1 MQLEI
6 VSHCWNYSRL
16 LTYQLSSLV
25 LHPPKDCTV
34 KATIFHSVE
43 DAETVQTLEW
53 FAGRQVERV
62 EWNFLSLPPKQL
74 MRRAIGRNIAALA
87 SKADA
92 VLFSDCDYA
101 FGDGALD
108 QIAVTLQQQ
117 FVTGDK
123 ICWPEWVMQSK
134 LHKHGDAEVQRVES
148 PGLYEV
154 DAQPIQAD
162 ADPGC
167 NWWLPVGAGRVLPC
181 SGLHPGVED
190 VSEASETL
198 EENGMRSSVSKYDW
212 LAADAGSH
220 QQHLSD
226 PPLGTGLADGGAQAV
241 RDLKHNCVVGVVACG
256 RDICTLSRTI
266 TGIRNAGAFDPIV
279 RIDHPKSGA
288 WKNWLLTLEMVLSDP
303 LTNHLN
309 PQFILMM
316 EDDAVLSFDVFSY
329 LETLDLS
336 KNEIYSL
343 YCANGSSAN
352 KTLRDWNFG
361 FYTVEAPR
369 YSWGAL
375 AYLMHIDLARKI
387 LATPPFPDR
396 KDGTDHAIGTFCKTN
411 NVSYLVHFPSL
422 VKHIGAISSLEE
434 VGGVDEFRQAKY
446 WGSDCHQGRIAVVE
460 ELRPP
465 IVFRN
470 GTSGAGGSLDRD
482 SQNAVG

>member
-154 DAQPIQAD
+154 DAHRYKPMRIPVAIGGCQWVPGEFCRARGYIPESRTFQKPVKRWKRTVCDQAF
-162 ADPGC
+162 
-167 NWWLPVGAGRVLPC
+167 
-181 SGLHPGVED
+181 
-190 VSEASETL
+190 
-198 EENGMRSSVSKYDW
+198 RSM
-212 LAADAGSH
+212 
-220 QQHLSD
+220 
-226 PPLGTGLADGGAQAV
+226 TGLLLMPVHINNIYRIRHSERGWQTEG
-241 RDLKHNCVVGVVACG
+241 LK
-256 RDICTLSRTI
+256 L
-266 TGIRNAGAFDPIV
+266 
-279 RIDHPKSGA
+279 
-288 WKNWLLTLEMVLSDP
+288 
-303 LTNHLN
+303 
-309 PQFILMM
+309 
-316 EDDAVLSFDVFSY
+316 
-329 LETLDLS
+329 
-336 KNEIYSL
+336 
-343 YCANGSSAN
+343 
-352 KTLRDWNFG
+352 
-361 FYTVEAPR
+361 
-369 YSWGAL
+369 
-375 AYLMHIDLARKI
+375 
-387 LATPPFPDR
+387 
-396 KDGTDHAIGTFCKTN
+396 
-411 NVSYLVHFPSL
+411 
-422 VKHIGAISSLEE
+422 
-434 VGGVDEFRQAKY
+434 
-446 WGSDCHQGRIAVVE
+446 
-460 ELRPP
+460 
-465 IVFRN
+465 
-470 GTSGAGGSLDRD
+470 
-482 SQNAVG
+482 